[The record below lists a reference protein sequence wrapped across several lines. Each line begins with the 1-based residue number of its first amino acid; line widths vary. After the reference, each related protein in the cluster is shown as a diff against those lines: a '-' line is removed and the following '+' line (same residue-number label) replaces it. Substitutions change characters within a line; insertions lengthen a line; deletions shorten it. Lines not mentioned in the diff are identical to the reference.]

1 MDNKK
6 YKDIIFEVLKQDD
19 RLWNKEKTELNKRLL
34 FDLVDKYDET
44 IINLLY
50 QREEIRNKFFVN
62 IKDVYVF
69 KTSDFKF
76 FIEENKLFNTY
87 TKFANKIGLSD
98 GTDFIKERNEVVL
111 NFPFKDCILEGG
123 QTTEEGED
131 VYFEYEE
138 EKTKTVNGVQVTE
151 PAGFKEKRAKRKE
164 IFFNEILAEDEID
177 RLLDEKALVNWKRY
191 TKNGVEEVKEIKRDE
206 NGLIRENLII
216 KGNNLLALHTLK
228 SQFAGKVKLIYI
240 DPPYNTGSDSF
251 AYNDKFNHSTWL
263 VFMKNRLEVAKELL
277 HDEGAI
283 FISINHIELGYL
295 LVLLDEIFGRKNKLP
310 IVTLRVGTTAS
321 YRSINVC
328 PVNVTEYVVGYS
340 KTEKFKPNTIYR
352 ATGYSEDYSHIIVN
366 FEDNPENWRLKA
378 LTDIVHEKNGCRN
391 WLEYKNKVGV
401 NWKRK
406 RFEEMEQIAFENKER
421 VVSLNTLQKPSEKI
435 KKVIEKSKENRGKV
449 FVVDRTEKD
458 PIYCYNGRTLAFF
471 SSKFKEVEGELVP
484 AEVLTNLWTDISFL
498 GIGPEGGITLENG
511 KKPEYLLK
519 TIIELVTNEGD
530 IVLDYHLGSGT
541 TAAVAHKMNRQYI
554 GIEQLDYQEN
564 DSVVRL
570 KNVINGDETGISGYE
585 DVKWQGGG
593 EFIYCELAKWNE
605 KAKEE
610 ILKCKTL
617 DALKELFVDLCD
629 KYYLDYNV
637 KVNEFKNKIIEDE
650 KFKALS
656 LEEQKRMFLAMLD
669 LNQLYVQK
677 SEMEDKK
684 YGISE
689 EDQRLTRMF
698 YGEV

>member
-1 MDNKK
+1 M
-6 YKDIIFEVLKQDD
+6 
-19 RLWNKEKTELNKRLL
+19 
-34 FDLVDKYDET
+34 
-44 IINLLY
+44 
-50 QREEIRNKFFVN
+50 
-62 IKDVYVF
+62 
-69 KTSDFKF
+69 
-76 FIEENKLFNTY
+76 
-87 TKFANKIGLSD
+87 
-98 GTDFIKERNEVVL
+98 
-111 NFPFKDCILEGG
+111 
-123 QTTEEGED
+123 
-131 VYFEYEE
+131 
-138 EKTKTVNGVQVTE
+138 
-151 PAGFKEKRAKRKE
+151 
-164 IFFNEILAEDEID
+164 
-177 RLLDEKALVNWKRY
+177 NWKRY